1 MSRVKRGTL
10 KTKRRRYILAKVKGY
25 RFDRSK
31 KERVAKEA
39 ILHAGSYAFRHRRAK
54 KREFRNLW
62 TLRINAA
69 ARPLGLS
76 YSKLIGLLKKNNVGL
91 DRKSLAALAMSHP
104 EIFQRV
110 VQRLARQ
117 ETVEKAP
124 EARRRGARTR
134 A

>member
-1 MSRVKRGTL
+1 MARVKRGVT
-10 KTKRRRYILAKVKGY
+10 KTKRRKNILAQVKGY
-25 RFDRSK
+25 RFARSK
-31 KERVAKEA
+31 KERAAKEA
-39 ILHAGSYAFRHRRAK
+39 IFHAGSYAFRHRRAK

-110 VQRLARQ
+110 VQRLAR
-117 ETVEKAP
+117 
-124 EARRRGARTR
+124 
-134 A
+134 